1 MRRGVARRAESRD
14 VCADAPVEFRLA
26 RLVARVAAAFDA
38 PLEQSFAGTVMGF
51 FMTLGLFLGSLLS
64 FVVAAM

>member
-1 MRRGVARRAESRD
+1 MAVTNGYVAGMEMMN
-14 VCADAPVEFRLA
+14 APK
-26 RLVARVAAAFDA
+26 AFDA